1 MDILLQKCVNTVFLS
16 RKFVNARFQGYA
28 VVIDRSANFV
38 ALIRFFATRKKEEC
52 ERGMR
57 KRNDRGMRKRN

>member
-38 ALIRFFATRKKEEC
+38 ALIRFFA
-52 ERGMR
+52 MR
-57 KRNDRGMRKRN
+57 KRNEKEE